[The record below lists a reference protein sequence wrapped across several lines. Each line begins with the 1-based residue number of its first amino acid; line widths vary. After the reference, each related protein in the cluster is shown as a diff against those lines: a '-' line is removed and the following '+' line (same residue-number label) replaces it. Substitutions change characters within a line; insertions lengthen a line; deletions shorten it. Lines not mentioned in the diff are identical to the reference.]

1 MKERASERWPDE
13 EPPKAET
20 GPPRR
25 ARKRKAA
32 DREASGETS
41 RQQAKQETPDRP
53 EHHHDRNPDAAASE
67 GGETTEP
74 EPEAVRRLAAEAAFR
89 KRVALTELEEKLG
102 DEEAYEAVRDVLER
116 SGGQWHLERGRH
128 LLHRLVSETT
138 VEEAEPSAVR
148 GVSVK
153 LATRRESEPVAP
165 RELVERV
172 TAACEEPAATGES
185 IERIAAAVEA
195 LPDEDDLSV
204 TVRTTDNGEVRVE
217 VNPDAVR
224 AVTEREGEK
233 VVLDERAR
241 PHRPASVTEV
251 GSSVPSAV
259 EDIRD
264 DVVEAGPPAPA
275 ASSESA
281 PEPAPVPGGEVVG
294 EIPDDLEAIED
305 EPLPPEPR
313 TPLGKAIG
321 RIEVA
326 WWETEVPPVAGGS
339 PELDETTEAP
349 DEWERQPESARHP
362 ELSEEERRELDE
374 QLDRQREER
383 ETEETLLE
391 GPPLPKP
398 PQDRPKRRTHRRP
411 VRVIT
416 YERGGEAPRW
426 VPDREFRQKARKL
439 IRRLAFRY
447 GLKLSTE
454 METFLLQILLRPRLV
469 NGRLVHGMTV
479 NLDVLIRTVGSLREH
494 YPLYTR
500 RRPA

>member
-25 ARKRKAA
+25 ARKSKPA
-32 DREASGETS
+32 DRGTSRERADQETS
-41 RQQAKQETPDRP
+41 DRP
-53 EHHHDRNPDAAASE
+53 ERSHDRNPDKE
-67 GGETTEP
+67 VPEDIETTEP
-74 EPEAVRRLAAEAAFR
+74 DPQTVRRRLAAEAAFR
-89 KRVALTELEEKLG
+89 KRVALAELEEKLG

-116 SGGQWHLERGRH
+116 SGGQWHLEQGRH
-128 LLHRLVSETT
+128 LLHRLVSETAF
-138 VEEAEPSAVR
+138 EEAEPSAVR
-148 GVSVK
+148 GVSIK

-165 RELVERV
+165 RELVDRV
-172 TAACEEPAATGES
+172 KAACEEPVRTGET
-185 IERIAAAVEA
+185 IERVAAAAEA

-204 TVRTTDNGEVRVE
+204 TVRTTDHDEVRVE
-217 VNPDAVR
+217 VGHEVVR
-224 AVTEREGEK
+224 AVTEREGEE
-233 VVLDERAR
+233 VVLDERTR
-241 PHRPASVTEV
+241 SHRPTTATESEPPDLPVAEDASDD
-251 GSSVPSAV
+251 AV
-259 EDIRD
+259 ED
-264 DVVEAGPPAPA
+264 GPPVPGR
-275 ASSESA
+275 SSESA
-281 PEPAPVPGGEVVG
+281 PEPVLVPDGGAVGEVS
-294 EIPDDLEAIED
+294 DDLGAVED

-313 TPLGKAIG
+313 TPLGKAIE
-321 RIEVA
+321 RIETA

-349 DEWERQPESARHP
+349 DEREQPGQSEVARHP
-362 ELSEEERRELDE
+362 ELSEEERRELNE
-374 QLDRQREER
+374 RLDRQRKER
-383 ETEETLLE
+383 EAEETLPE
-391 GPPLPKP
+391 GPPPPKP
-398 PQDRPKRRTHRRP
+398 PPDRPKRRAHRRP

-439 IRRLAFRY
+439 IRRLAFRH

-479 NLDVLIRTVGSLREH
+479 NLDVLIRTIESLREH